1 MGKLIRGLSENGGI
15 VFCGVDST
23 DIVCKAEQLHTT
35 SATCSAALGRLLTGA
50 SLMGSML
57 KDDRDTITLRV
68 SGNGPAGVVIA
79 CTDGTGNVKGCIAHP
94 LVELPAKANGHLDVG
109 GAVGKAGV
117 LTVIRDNRLQKEP
130 TVGQVPLVSGEIAE
144 DITSYYAYSEQVPT
158 VCALGVLVDKDL
170 SISCAG
176 GYLLQLLPGAT
187 DAEITQ
193 LEQNIAAMPSV
204 TELLR
209 EGKTPEDMMN
219 LALAGFNPNVLD
231 EREVQYK
238 CDCSAERTEEMLLSL
253 GRKELEK
260 LRDEDPDCEVVCHFC
275 HTKYH
280 FDLNKLVEKAAYKK
294 EKAETQEPEA

>member
-1 MGKLIRGLSENGGI
+1 MGDYIVRAMSADGFVKAAAIRSTEIVRRGAAIQGTTTTATAAFGRALTATSLLGNMQKVEDGSVTLQIKGGGPLGTI
-15 VFCGVDST
+15 LCVSDS
-23 DIVCKAEQLHTT
+23 V
-35 SATCSAALGRLLTGA
+35 
-50 SLMGSML
+50 
-57 KDDRDTITLRV
+57 
-68 SGNGPAGVVIA
+68 
-79 CTDGTGNVKGCIAHP
+79 GNVRGYVANPQVDLP
-94 LVELPAKANGHLDVG
+94 LRDDGKLDVG
-109 GAVGKAGV
+109 GAVGGEGTI
-117 LTVIRDNRLQKEP
+117 TVIKDLNMKEP
-130 TVGQVPLVSGEIAE
+130 YVGTVDLMGGEIAE
-144 DITSYYAYSEQVPT
+144 DLTSYYAYSEQVPT
-158 VCALGVLVDKDL
+158 VCALGVLVDTDL
-170 SISCAG
+170 TIACAG
-176 GYLLQLLPGAT
+176 GFLLQLLPGAT

-238 CDCSAERTEEMLLSL
+238 CDCSEERTEEMLLSL

-280 FDLNKLVEKAAYKK
+280 FDLNQLVEKAAYKK
-294 EKAETQEPEA
+294 EAAEEPNENA

>member
-1 MGKLIRGLSENGGI
+1 M
-15 VFCGVDST
+15 
-23 DIVCKAEQLHTT
+23 
-35 SATCSAALGRLLTGA
+35 
-50 SLMGSML
+50 
-57 KDDRDTITLRV
+57 
-68 SGNGPAGVVIA
+68 
-79 CTDGTGNVKGCIAHP
+79 
-94 LVELPAKANGHLDVG
+94 
-109 GAVGKAGV
+109 
-117 LTVIRDNRLQKEP
+117 
-130 TVGQVPLVSGEIAE
+130 GQVPLVSGEIAE
-144 DITSYYAYSEQVPT
+144 DLTSYYAYSEQVPT
-158 VCALGVLVDKDL
+158 VCALGVLVDTDL
-170 SISCAG
+170 TIACAG
-176 GYLLQLLPGAT
+176 GFLLQLLPGAT

-238 CDCSAERTEEMLLSL
+238 CDCSEERTEEMLLSL

-280 FDLNKLVEKAAYKK
+280 FDLNQLVEKAAYKK
-294 EKAETQEPEA
+294 EAAEEPNENA

>member
-68 SGNGPAGVVIA
+68 SGNGPAGIVIA
-79 CTDGTGNVKGCIAHP
+79 CTDGTGNVKGCIDHP

-109 GAVGKAGV
+109 GAVGKDGV

-280 FDLNKLVEKAAYKK
+280 FDLNQLVEKAAYKK
-294 EKAETQEPEA
+294 EASEESNENA